1 MTRGGSLCVMFKQLC
16 LCYCFFICLL
26 GTAFVWVIV
35 IANTSHVIAIVYVID
50 VAIVFAPEDNQLN

>member
-1 MTRGGSLCVMFKQLC
+1 MMFKQLC

-35 IANTSHVIAIVYVID
+35 IANTSHVIAIVCVID
-50 VAIVFAPEDNQLN
+50 VAIVSLPKIIN